1 MSKIKAQTLAQLIEL
16 ERTLM
21 SEEVRSNAS
30 RLNELLDERFIEVSA
45 DGRRFDKD
53 NVLARLPKEQAK
65 GRKPTFHNQDFE
77 GRMLGADVAQLSYRG
92 ALRRIKGGQWHY
104 SVRMSIWCLNSNQ
117 DWRLVYHQGTP
128 CEAFQLSR

>member
-65 GRKPTFHNQDFE
+65 GRKPTFHKQDFE
-77 GRMLGADVAQLSYRG
+77 GCMLCADVAQPLPRC
-92 ALRRIKGGQWHY
+92 A
-104 SVRMSIWCLNSNQ
+104 
-117 DWRLVYHQGTP
+117 
-128 CEAFQLSR
+128 